1 MKKLLTALLTL
12 AMAFTMVFATAASA
26 EDGYKDSITWV
37 IGNDQDILDPQN
49 NVSNSK
55 VMPQYY
61 NGLLGYDNDGNVVCK
76 MAESYEASEDKMT
89 WTFHLRQD
97 VYFHSGRHCTA
108 HDFEATFD
116 RLLNTENPQRYT
128 SNASSFIDT
137 AVATDDYTF
146 VITLKEPKAF
156 FLQAIAKQWA
166 FVLNPEYIEKYGADL
181 GKTAESVDGTGPF
194 KCTQWDKGEVM
205 KFEAFENYYEGAPL
219 THEIVMK
226 IVPEQT
232 SRAIAVE
239 TAQADIAD
247 GVSPDDA
254 VRLDALDG
262 VTVSKTDGNG
272 CHLFQFNCASDHAP
286 MSIPAVRQAICYAID
301 RNAICEYLYSGLGEI
316 PIDSIM
322 APSVAGYSSVGV
334 VPYDPE
340 KAKQLL
346 AEAGYPDGF
355 DLTIMT
361 SAMYNRAVEMAEII
375 AEELKEIGI
384 NAKLEVVERA
394 VFTSAWA
401 SFTPDEFNEKFG
413 WDMFIMGSGGDSDA
427 DTLLKRIMHSADTNV
442 NNYGFYNNAEVDE
455 LLEKGAVTMDET
467 ERNAIYARIAQ
478 ITMYEDPFGA
488 YMNLRK
494 NVYALSD
501 KKYDG
506 MAYFTGHVY
515 PKVDTLGEQV
525 AGVLNRYDELFE
537 KFGLKK
543 ENVIAANGFI
553 KNMAHY
559 GEIAEPFNA
568 YFGENP
574 PAGVIVEAPPRQ
586 NTPFGPK
593 LEIELALFVATGENP
608 QITRRDVVPGMSRV
622 VEYNGIAWFTGHSA
636 RPEFKTLA
644 TQSEAVMKRYAE
656 LFEQFGYK
664 KENILM
670 EYGYVRDIEQV
681 NDYLGARKVFIDPEN
696 PPAGVVVQAK
706 PSGDEN
712 QLEVQFI
719 VNLD

>member
-1 MKKLLTALLTL
+1 MKKLVTVLLAL

-55 VMPQYY
+55 VIPQYY
-61 NGLLGYDNDGNVVCK
+61 DGLLGYDNDGNVVCK

-128 SNASSFIDT
+128 SIASFIDT

-156 FLQAIAKQWA
+156 FLQAIAKHWA

-247 GVSPDDA
+247 GISPDDA

-340 KAKQLL
+340 KAKELL
-346 AEAGYPDGF
+346 AQSSFDTSKPLRILTATGGGAEAMLEVLRQEAAKIGVTLEITATDR
-355 DLTIMT
+355 TTMT
-361 SAMYNRAVEMAEII
+361 SMRNDETLYDAYFTTFSSVAVPSLRNFLSADYAGWSDDEHLQELMLQMTTAATKEAAFATWEEIQYYCYSDYCPILMMGHFHQAAACTNRLTGYNVF
-375 AEELKEIGI
+375 LTTNFW
-384 NAKLEVVERA
+384 NAKL
-394 VFTSAWA
+394 
-401 SFTPDEFNEKFG
+401 
-413 WDMFIMGSGGDSDA
+413 
-427 DTLLKRIMHSADTNV
+427 
-442 NNYGFYNNAEVDE
+442 
-455 LLEKGAVTMDET
+455 
-467 ERNAIYARIAQ
+467 
-478 ITMYEDPFGA
+478 
-488 YMNLRK
+488 
-494 NVYALSD
+494 
-501 KKYDG
+501 
-506 MAYFTGHVY
+506 
-515 PKVDTLGEQV
+515 
-525 AGVLNRYDELFE
+525 
-537 KFGLKK
+537 
-543 ENVIAANGFI
+543 
-553 KNMAHY
+553 
-559 GEIAEPFNA
+559 
-568 YFGENP
+568 
-574 PAGVIVEAPPRQ
+574 
-586 NTPFGPK
+586 
-593 LEIELALFVATGENP
+593 
-608 QITRRDVVPGMSRV
+608 
-622 VEYNGIAWFTGHSA
+622 
-636 RPEFKTLA
+636 
-644 TQSEAVMKRYAE
+644 
-656 LFEQFGYK
+656 
-664 KENILM
+664 
-670 EYGYVRDIEQV
+670 
-681 NDYLGARKVFIDPEN
+681 
-696 PPAGVVVQAK
+696 AK
-706 PSGDEN
+706 
-712 QLEVQFI
+712 
-719 VNLD
+719 

>member
-1 MKKLLTALLTL
+1 MKKLLTVLLAL

-55 VMPQYY
+55 VIPQYY
-61 NGLLGYDNDGNVVCK
+61 DGLLGYDNDGNVVCK

-128 SNASSFIDT
+128 SNASFIDT

-146 VITLKEPKAF
+146 VITLKESKAF

-262 VTVSKTDGNG
+262 ITVSKTDGNG

-301 RNAICEYLYSGLGEI
+301 RNAICEYLYSGLGET

-340 KAKQLL
+340 RR
-346 AEAGYPDGF
+346 
-355 DLTIMT
+355 
-361 SAMYNRAVEMAEII
+361 S
-375 AEELKEIGI
+375 
-384 NAKLEVVERA
+384 
-394 VFTSAWA
+394 SCW
-401 SFTPDEFNEKFG
+401 
-413 WDMFIMGSGGDSDA
+413 
-427 DTLLKRIMHSADTNV
+427 
-442 NNYGFYNNAEVDE
+442 
-455 LLEKGAVTMDET
+455 
-467 ERNAIYARIAQ
+467 
-478 ITMYEDPFGA
+478 
-488 YMNLRK
+488 RK
-494 NVYALSD
+494 PVIRTAL
-501 KKYDG
+501 
-506 MAYFTGHVY
+506 
-515 PKVDTLGEQV
+515 
-525 AGVLNRYDELFE
+525 
-537 KFGLKK
+537 
-543 ENVIAANGFI
+543 I
-553 KNMAHY
+553 
-559 GEIAEPFNA
+559 
-568 YFGENP
+568 
-574 PAGVIVEAPPRQ
+574 
-586 NTPFGPK
+586 
-593 LEIELALFVATGENP
+593 
-608 QITRRDVVPGMSRV
+608 
-622 VEYNGIAWFTGHSA
+622 
-636 RPEFKTLA
+636 
-644 TQSEAVMKRYAE
+644 
-656 LFEQFGYK
+656 
-664 KENILM
+664 
-670 EYGYVRDIEQV
+670 
-681 NDYLGARKVFIDPEN
+681 
-696 PPAGVVVQAK
+696 
-706 PSGDEN
+706 
-712 QLEVQFI
+712 
-719 VNLD
+719 

>member
-1 MKKLLTALLTL
+1 MKKLVTVLLAL

-156 FLQAIAKQWA
+156 FLQAIAKHWA

-194 KCTQWDKGEVM
+194 KCTQWDKGEVL

-239 TAQADIAD
+239 TAQADIGD

-272 CHLFQFNCASDHAP
+272 CHLFQFNCASTHAP

-301 RNAICEYLYSGLGEI
+301 RNAICEYLYSGLGET

-355 DLTIMT
+355 DMTIMT

-427 DTLLKRIMHSADTNV
+427 DTLLKRIMHSDDTNV

-478 ITMYEDPFGA
+478 ITLYEDPFGA

-501 KKYDG
+501 KI
-506 MAYFTGHVY
+506 
-515 PKVDTLGEQV
+515 E
-525 AGVLNRYDELFE
+525 
-537 KFGLKK
+537 
-543 ENVIAANGFI
+543 GFAV
-553 KNMAHY
+553 NPSNTMDLAHMRCR
-559 GEIAEPFNA
+559 E
-568 YFGENP
+568 
-574 PAGVIVEAPPRQ
+574 
-586 NTPFGPK
+586 
-593 LEIELALFVATGENP
+593 
-608 QITRRDVVPGMSRV
+608 
-622 VEYNGIAWFTGHSA
+622 
-636 RPEFKTLA
+636 
-644 TQSEAVMKRYAE
+644 
-656 LFEQFGYK
+656 
-664 KENILM
+664 
-670 EYGYVRDIEQV
+670 
-681 NDYLGARKVFIDPEN
+681 
-696 PPAGVVVQAK
+696 
-706 PSGDEN
+706 
-712 QLEVQFI
+712 
-719 VNLD
+719 

>member
-1 MKKLLTALLTL
+1 MKKLLTALLAL

-128 SNASSFIDT
+128 SNASFIDT

-340 KAKQLL
+340 KAKELL
-346 AEAGYPDGF
+346 AQSSFDTSKPLRILTATGGGAEAMLEVLRQEAAKIGVTLEITATDR
-355 DLTIMT
+355 TTMT
-361 SAMYNRAVEMAEII
+361 SMRNDETLYDAYFTTFSSVAVPSLRNFLSADYAGWSDDEHLQKLMLQMTTAATKEAAFAAWEEIQYYCYSDYCPILMMGHFHQAAACTNRLTGYNVF
-375 AEELKEIGI
+375 LTTNFW
-384 NAKLEVVERA
+384 NAKL
-394 VFTSAWA
+394 
-401 SFTPDEFNEKFG
+401 
-413 WDMFIMGSGGDSDA
+413 
-427 DTLLKRIMHSADTNV
+427 
-442 NNYGFYNNAEVDE
+442 
-455 LLEKGAVTMDET
+455 
-467 ERNAIYARIAQ
+467 
-478 ITMYEDPFGA
+478 
-488 YMNLRK
+488 
-494 NVYALSD
+494 
-501 KKYDG
+501 
-506 MAYFTGHVY
+506 
-515 PKVDTLGEQV
+515 
-525 AGVLNRYDELFE
+525 
-537 KFGLKK
+537 
-543 ENVIAANGFI
+543 
-553 KNMAHY
+553 
-559 GEIAEPFNA
+559 
-568 YFGENP
+568 
-574 PAGVIVEAPPRQ
+574 
-586 NTPFGPK
+586 
-593 LEIELALFVATGENP
+593 
-608 QITRRDVVPGMSRV
+608 
-622 VEYNGIAWFTGHSA
+622 
-636 RPEFKTLA
+636 
-644 TQSEAVMKRYAE
+644 
-656 LFEQFGYK
+656 
-664 KENILM
+664 
-670 EYGYVRDIEQV
+670 
-681 NDYLGARKVFIDPEN
+681 
-696 PPAGVVVQAK
+696 AK
-706 PSGDEN
+706 
-712 QLEVQFI
+712 
-719 VNLD
+719 

>member
-1 MKKLLTALLTL
+1 MKKLLTALLAL

-37 IGNDQDILDPQN
+37 IGNDQDILNPQN

-55 VMPQYY
+55 VIPQYY
-61 NGLLGYDNDGNVVCK
+61 DGLLGYDNDGNVVCK
-76 MAESYEASEDKMT
+76 MAESYEVSEDKMT

-128 SNASSFIDT
+128 SNASFIDT

-301 RNAICEYLYSGLGEI
+301 RNAICEYLYSGLGET

-346 AEAGYPDGF
+346 AQSSFDTSKPLRILTATGGGAEAMLEVLRQEAAKIGVTLEITATDR
-355 DLTIMT
+355 TTMT
-361 SAMYNRAVEMAEII
+361 SMRN
-375 AEELKEIGI
+375 
-384 NAKLEVVERA
+384 
-394 VFTSAWA
+394 
-401 SFTPDEFNEKFG
+401 
-413 WDMFIMGSGGDSDA
+413 
-427 DTLLKRIMHSADTNV
+427 
-442 NNYGFYNNAEVDE
+442 
-455 LLEKGAVTMDET
+455 DET
-467 ERNAIYARIAQ
+467 
-478 ITMYEDPFGA
+478 
-488 YMNLRK
+488 L
-494 NVYALSD
+494 
-501 KKYDG
+501 YD
-506 MAYFTGHVY
+506 AYFT
-515 PKVDTLGEQV
+515 TFSSV
-525 AGVLNRYDELFE
+525 AVPSLRNFLSADYAGWSDDEHLQE
-537 KFGLKK
+537 LMLQMTTAATK
-543 ENVIAANGFI
+543 EAAF
-553 KNMAHY
+553 ATWE
-559 GEIAEPFNA
+559 EIQYYCYSDYCP
-568 YFGENP
+568 
-574 PAGVIVEAPPRQ
+574 
-586 NTPFGPK
+586 
-593 LEIELALFVATGENP
+593 
-608 QITRRDVVPGMSRV
+608 
-622 VEYNGIAWFTGHSA
+622 
-636 RPEFKTLA
+636 
-644 TQSEAVMKRYAE
+644 
-656 LFEQFGYK
+656 
-664 KENILM
+664 ILM
-670 EYGYVRDIEQV
+670 MGHFHQAAACTNRLTGY
-681 NDYLGARKVFIDPEN
+681 NVFLTTN
-696 PPAGVVVQAK
+696 FWNAK
-706 PSGDEN
+706 
-712 QLEVQFI
+712 
-719 VNLD
+719 

>member
-1 MKKLLTALLTL
+1 MKKLVTVLLAL

-301 RNAICEYLYSGLGEI
+301 RNAICEYLYSGLGET

-355 DLTIMT
+355 DVDMTVSDLDMEGILLTDLAQQVKDDL
-361 SAMYNRAVEMAEII
+361 SQ
-375 AEELKEIGI
+375 IGI
-384 NAKLEVVERA
+384 NVNITTE
-394 VFTSAWA
+394 AWA
-401 SFTPDEFNEKFG
+401 AGYGDAYRNGTLGFTVMYWGVDYSDPNVQLEFLPGGTVGQRAG
-413 WDMFIMGSGGDSDA
+413 WTAEMNPELAAMYQEAMEATDNDA
-427 DTLLKRIMHSADTNV
+427 RTQV
-442 NNYGFYNNAEVDE
+442 
-455 LLEKGAVTMDET
+455 LENIQDA
-467 ERNAIYARIAQ
+467 
-478 ITMYEDPFGA
+478 MYEDGPFI
-488 YMNLRK
+488 
-494 NVYALSD
+494 
-501 KKYDG
+501 
-506 MAYFTGHVY
+506 
-515 PKVDTLGEQV
+515 
-525 AGVLNRYDELFE
+525 
-537 KFGLKK
+537 
-543 ENVIAANGFI
+543 VIAQAP
-553 KNMAHY
+553 AHIAHSSRLDGVDIFDSY
-559 GEIAEPFNA
+559 TIDLTEIN
-568 YFGENP
+568 
-574 PAGVIVEAPPRQ
+574 V
-586 NTPFGPK
+586 K
-593 LEIELALFVATGENP
+593 
-608 QITRRDVVPGMSRV
+608 
-622 VEYNGIAWFTGHSA
+622 
-636 RPEFKTLA
+636 
-644 TQSEAVMKRYAE
+644 
-656 LFEQFGYK
+656 
-664 KENILM
+664 
-670 EYGYVRDIEQV
+670 
-681 NDYLGARKVFIDPEN
+681 
-696 PPAGVVVQAK
+696 
-706 PSGDEN
+706 
-712 QLEVQFI
+712 
-719 VNLD
+719 

>member
-1 MKKLLTALLTL
+1 MKKLVTVLLAL

-55 VMPQYY
+55 VIPQYY
-61 NGLLGYDNDGNVVCK
+61 DGLLGYDNDGNVVCK

-128 SNASSFIDT
+128 SNASFIDT

-272 CHLFQFNCASDHAP
+272 CHLFQFNCASTHAP

-301 RNAICEYLYSGLGEI
+301 RNAICEYLYSGLGET

-401 SFTPDEFNEKFG
+401 NFTPEEFNEKFG

-427 DTLLKRIMHSADTNV
+427 DTLLKRIMRGISNCYENSKPV
-442 NNYGFYNNAEVDE
+442 IES
-455 LLEKGAVTMDET
+455 LEKELKPELNHRMRPELYGDAVNEIILNCSFSFYDHYHCKTNYIIADESLKLKQKDFYPALLNMFT
-467 ERNAIYARIAQ
+467 EKEIEDNGYYLRNRFSYGPFKPGTGRIRAGIVFEKAFSELPRQKQKQLLCTYFIHAVQQ
-478 ITMYEDPFGA
+478 ITSRLG
-488 YMNLRK
+488 
-494 NVYALSD
+494 
-501 KKYDG
+501 KKVNYNFSLMTDD
-506 MAYFTGHVY
+506 F
-515 PKVDTLGEQV
+515 KSILE
-525 AGVLNRYDELFE
+525 EWC
-537 KFGLKK
+537 KK
-543 ENVIAANGFI
+543 
-553 KNMAHY
+553 
-559 GEIAEPFNA
+559 
-568 YFGENP
+568 
-574 PAGVIVEAPPRQ
+574 
-586 NTPFGPK
+586 
-593 LEIELALFVATGENP
+593 
-608 QITRRDVVPGMSRV
+608 QI
-622 VEYNGIAWFTGHSA
+622 
-636 RPEFKTLA
+636 
-644 TQSEAVMKRYAE
+644 
-656 LFEQFGYK
+656 
-664 KENILM
+664 
-670 EYGYVRDIEQV
+670 
-681 NDYLGARKVFIDPEN
+681 
-696 PPAGVVVQAK
+696 
-706 PSGDEN
+706 
-712 QLEVQFI
+712 
-719 VNLD
+719 

>member
-1 MKKLLTALLTL
+1 MKKLVTVLLAL

-156 FLQAIAKQWA
+156 FLQAIAKHWA

-194 KCTQWDKGEVM
+194 KCTQWDKGEVL

-239 TAQADIAD
+239 TAQADIGD

-272 CHLFQFNCASDHAP
+272 CHLFQFNCAS
-286 MSIPAVRQAICYAID
+286 
-301 RNAICEYLYSGLGEI
+301 

-355 DLTIMT
+355 DMTIMT

-427 DTLLKRIMHSADTNV
+427 DTLLKRIMHSDDTNV

-478 ITMYEDPFGA
+478 ITLYEDPFGA

-501 KKYDG
+501 KIEGFAVNPSNTMDL
-506 MAYFTGHVY
+506 AHVRCR
-515 PKVDTLGEQV
+515 E
-525 AGVLNRYDELFE
+525 
-537 KFGLKK
+537 
-543 ENVIAANGFI
+543 
-553 KNMAHY
+553 
-559 GEIAEPFNA
+559 
-568 YFGENP
+568 
-574 PAGVIVEAPPRQ
+574 
-586 NTPFGPK
+586 
-593 LEIELALFVATGENP
+593 
-608 QITRRDVVPGMSRV
+608 
-622 VEYNGIAWFTGHSA
+622 
-636 RPEFKTLA
+636 
-644 TQSEAVMKRYAE
+644 
-656 LFEQFGYK
+656 
-664 KENILM
+664 
-670 EYGYVRDIEQV
+670 
-681 NDYLGARKVFIDPEN
+681 
-696 PPAGVVVQAK
+696 
-706 PSGDEN
+706 
-712 QLEVQFI
+712 
-719 VNLD
+719 